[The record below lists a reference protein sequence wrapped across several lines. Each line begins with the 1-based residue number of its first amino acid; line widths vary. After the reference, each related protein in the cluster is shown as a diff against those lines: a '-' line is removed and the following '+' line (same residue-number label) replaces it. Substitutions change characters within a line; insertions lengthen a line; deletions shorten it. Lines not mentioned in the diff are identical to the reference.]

1 MSIFTG
7 APDIAADLISGTFGP
22 IGAAAASLA
31 EQTFTDN
38 TVEEMKANNER
49 YNEALNYDPR
59 TNMGKAVNKGA
70 MEAIG
75 EGTAAVVN
83 YYNENEEKIPDVVK
97 SSVGAVADTWN
108 DLDESTRFA
117 LGNLATVG
125 EVVPIG
131 KAASML
137 RRGSKLAPEDIMPD
151 GVPVKDPMQPTPELQ
166 QNSALRLPAERA
178 AMTPN
183 VDELGYTSGIEEGII
198 AMINDPKVPD
208 NVSAKQL
215 MDLLKK
221 RGVKDDEI
229 EWSTFSDYVGTLGKK
244 QLPLEE
250 ALRQARDRAITL
262 EVIEIPEG
270 SQSFPEYS
278 PYGGE
283 NYSEL
288 LFKFDTIAKIKA
300 ERSPLRIDRDALK
313 AELKSLNTQ
322 RKNREFD
329 MEVSMHEKSPNS
341 GVSSSFLDKYKMQEA
356 VENEMPLSKL
366 EIKKTKELKEL
377 TDRIDEINNEIT
389 NSVFKG
395 GHWRSA
401 KRRPDIENIIFHAR
415 TTDREINGDDSL
427 AIDEIQSDWHQGVGD
442 VEDRPF
448 YRLPKDQLERHID
461 DRFYAS
467 EKTKDALY
475 QEMHLLEGGT
485 GDIRKQYNRPQED
498 KRKKSSHVE
507 EYKAQVN
514 IKNPNYPNEYS
525 VGYILKQIDSITTGA
540 YKKYVSYKEMPEDV
554 RESVEG
560 WVGEIEVIEARH
572 PEIMEKLDGLI
583 TTHSINRAGRRNL
596 ATEGYNK
603 FTKGLRPNAPLKNK
617 DKWMGAVLN
626 AMLYK
631 AVKGGYGSVSFPNGK
646 TQSDLYRGTLDE
658 NQIKALEKMYD
669 TTVPN
674 MLTKM
679 AKKLDPNAK
688 LIRGKDS
695 SVTKPLPSKPSRAT
709 REEKYTEEEWAEVL
723 EEYEE
728 DIWMGLSEGRYNDVN
743 SGYSFIEITVEM
755 KNAILKGSPLFLA
768 KGGYV
773 SGAVD
778 VATDF
783 LSGTFGP
790 IGAAGASLAEQAFT
804 DNTVEEMKAN
814 NEQYN
819 DFLNYKPRTQMGRSA
834 NESFLETMGEGAE
847 AVVNYYNENEES
859 IPDVVKDTVGS
870 VADTWNDLD
879 ESTRFALGNLATV
892 GEVVPM
898 GKAASL
904 IKKGINEAAGTR
916 RINLAASKVPDES
929 AYIDVQERLAANGS
943 RQEMVIAR
951 DVEEMPSVESA
962 IEPPAYVVPTPKK
975 TVKAYKLFRVDPEQP
990 GKLFTLFVDSKT
1002 PVAMNEWVESK
1013 DVYFFTASNG
1023 RKYVPTTGGKM
1034 GTSVNIPDEATR
1046 KELQDAGFPAG
1057 GKAITCVAYR
1067 PGFHAGESPSSS
1079 HIGSKEPGMLNAKGK
1094 PYVNTRRPNEVWAEV
1109 EMPDDV
1115 DWQSR
1120 ANAAAKTN
1128 KDGTMNKASA
1138 HITDEIPFGGF
1149 YNYKTTA
1156 AMTGDW
1162 RISGSIKVNRVL
1174 SDDEVLGLNLKA
1186 GHEDM
1191 VRREPRVDEGVVYD
1205 NAPAPTKIDT
1215 EMEELSDTSATKP
1228 KVIRFKDVSQ
1238 PELSQEQLSKSF
1250 KNGEITAYGRNIARK
1265 RAATDMAGQ
1274 TKQVRKLSEIL
1285 GGLNV
1290 EGKTK
1295 ITATQSDR
1303 TGILDGAGPGYPL
1316 IGRQYAE
1323 MAKLFQ
1329 DEFGKA
1335 PVPKMLDENGE
1346 ISDYP
1351 VWAVDDAGTMTSLMN
1366 NVSMENGLLVPMIG
1380 SVTQLRTNKEVFKK
1394 LKKEFMKGVKA
1405 NKLSSEQAE
1414 KININLEALTGKK
1427 LDIREPS
1434 DWSSLENTF
1443 DDRGA
1448 LADIMS
1454 GTKPILIGDKKW
1466 IKGREATN
1474 KDRAKSGLAPLPMN
1488 PKSVPL
1494 GGKKGQIFDYS
1505 KVLEDATEFILLGS
1519 KTFSL
1524 GPKIILPSRYGKTE
1538 TMRDAHPGFE
1548 ENAFGQVAHDGI
1560 FMPAPME
1567 IVMPDFI
1574 NFGHRKHLEEGKT
1587 TAFTPNQWGMNARMG
1602 YKGFGLPSQVIDE
1615 KYLKSLQD
1623 KGYNEGGLVEE
1634 MDSILD

>member
-7 APDIAADLISGTFGP
+7 VPDIAADLISGTFGP

-49 YNEALNYDPR
+49 YNEALNYSPR
-59 TNMGKAVNKGA
+59 TDMGKAVNKGA

-75 EGTAAVVN
+75 EGTAAVVD

-151 GVPVKDPMQPTPELQ
+151 GVPTKDPMQPTPELQ
-166 QNSALRLPAERA
+166 DGTSAPRLPAERA

-262 EVIEIPEG
+262 EVIDMPEDK
-270 SQSFPEYS
+270 QKFYEYS
-278 PYGGE
+278 PYGGD
-283 NYSEL
+283 NYSEV
-288 LFKFDTIAKIKA
+288 LFKFDTTGKIREQREPLRSDRDSLEKELAELNAK
-300 ERSPLRIDRDALK
+300 RIDREVEIQEQQTLSPFLPRHLQSPSAVR
-313 AELKSLNTQ
+313 A
-322 RKNREFD
+322 RFD
-329 MEVSMHEKSPNS
+329 IGN
-341 GVSSSFLDKYKMQEA
+341 A
-356 VENEMPLSKL
+356 VKNEMPLSKV
-366 EIKKTKELKEL
+366 EVKKAEELKDINKRISDL
-377 TDRIDEINNEIT
+377 TYDIERAT
-389 NSVFKG
+389 FKK
-395 GHWRSA
+395 GHWRFTKNVDTS
-401 KRRPDIENIIFHAR
+401 NVIFHAR
-415 TTDREINGDDSL
+415 TTDREIGGDDSL
-427 AIDEIQSDWHQGVGD
+427 AIDEIQSDWHQGKGD
-442 VEDRPF
+442 VQDRSYYKLPEDKLKPHIESIIKQADKVASNTSKKWKNLKEQSKELSKENQ
-448 YRLPKDQLERHID
+448 RLLRIIKENPEDQNAIAAFNDVRSKKKSLREQRVIIKRKGMAAELEYDEHKKQLSKLNEYGYVL
-461 DRFYAS
+461 F
-467 EKTKDALY
+467 TKD
-475 QEMHLLEGGT
+475 
-485 GDIRKQYNRPQED
+485 
-498 KRKKSSHVE
+498 
-507 EYKAQVN
+507 
-514 IKNPNYPNEYS
+514 
-525 VGYILKQIDSITTGA
+525 
-540 YKKYVSYKEMPEDV
+540 
-554 RESVEG
+554 
-560 WVGEIEVIEARH
+560 
-572 PEIMEKLDGLI
+572 
-583 TTHSINRAGRRNL
+583 
-596 ATEGYNK
+596 
-603 FTKGLRPNAPLKNK
+603 LRPNAPLKNK
-617 DKWMGAVLN
+617 DKWMGAALN

-646 TQSDLYRGTLDE
+646 TQSDLYRGNLDD
-658 NQIKALEKMYD
+658 NQIEALEKMYD

-695 SVTKPLPSKPSRAT
+695 SVTKPIPSRPVRAEAET
-709 REEKYTEEEWAEVL
+709 EYTFEEWEEVL
-723 EEYEE
+723 EEWEADANAGISTGKY
-728 DIWMGLSEGRYNDVN
+728 DPVN
-743 SGYSFIEITVEM
+743 SGYSYIEITVEM
-755 KNAILKGSPLFLA
+755 RDAVLKGKPLFLA
-768 KGGYV
+768 EGGYVSGAADAV

-814 NEQYN
+814 NEKYN

-847 AVVNYYNENEES
+847 AVVNYYNENEEN
-859 IPDVVKDTVGS
+859 IPDAVKDTVGS
-870 VADTWNDLD
+870 VVDTWNDLD

-892 GEVVPM
+892 GEVLPM
-898 GKAASL
+898 GKVASL
-904 IKKGINEAAGTR
+904 AKRGISNASDTR
-916 RINLAASKVPDES
+916 RINRAASQVPDES
-929 AYIDVQERLAANGS
+929 EYYPVQDRLSAMGA
-943 RQEMVIAR
+943 RQEMSYIEGQKGSATTQVATTVGSYKKAVKKAEDLNPKGKTVLDYGAGLGLGTDAMRSSSKLEVTSYEPFPERWKGDSPVDYTDSSLIPKKYDTVVNLNVLNVLEPELR
-951 DVEEMPSVESA
+951 DVVAKDIMSKVADGGVA
-962 IEPPAYVVPTPKK
+962 IIGTRGWKGDIDATKKFKTTDEPQAIWVKKSSGDVYQKGFDGDELKDYMADLAPKG
-975 TVKAYKLFRVDPEQP
+975 FRVER
-990 GKLFTLFVDSKT
+990 GKGIANNT
-1002 PVAMNEWVESK
+1002 
-1013 DVYFFTASNG
+1013 VYVFND
-1023 RKYVPTTGGKM
+1023 
-1034 GTSVNIPDEATR
+1034 N
-1046 KELQDAGFPAG
+1046 
-1057 GKAITCVAYR
+1057 
-1067 PGFHAGESPSSS
+1067 
-1079 HIGSKEPGMLNAKGK
+1079 K
-1094 PYVNTRRPNEVWAEV
+1094 PP
-1109 EMPDDV
+1109 
-1115 DWQSR
+1115 
-1120 ANAAAKTN
+1120 
-1128 KDGTMNKASA
+1128 
-1138 HITDEIPFGGF
+1138 
-1149 YNYKTTA
+1149 
-1156 AMTGDW
+1156 
-1162 RISGSIKVNRVL
+1162 
-1174 SDDEVLGLNLKA
+1174 
-1186 GHEDM
+1186 
-1191 VRREPRVDEGVVYD
+1191 
-1205 NAPAPTKIDT
+1205 KIDT
-1215 EMEELSDTSATKP
+1215 EMEELADTSATKP
-1228 KVIRFKDVSQ
+1228 KVIRFKDVAQ

-1634 MDSILD
+1634 MDSILE